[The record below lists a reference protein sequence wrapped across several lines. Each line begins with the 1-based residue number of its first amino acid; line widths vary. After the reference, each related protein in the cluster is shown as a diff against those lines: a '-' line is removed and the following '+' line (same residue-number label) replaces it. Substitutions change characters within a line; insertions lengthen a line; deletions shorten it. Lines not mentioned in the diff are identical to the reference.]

1 MKEEFQEYDVKVE
14 SICTTMYNV
23 LSRRVLDD
31 GSTRWGL
38 RAELPHPKGMENS
51 GIDGAGDAG
60 VGGSSV
66 VRLSASIDGIKGTA
80 ECIWEVYEEV
90 VSAGPGK
97 KAEYGKEGG
106 GVVEEWR
113 VQASDE
119 QSEDGQG
126 DVGDPDVEREKIVG
140 SWPGSHVLLE
150 VQSLNCL
157 LKTLR
162 LDTGRLK
169 CTAVALCGQSIA
181 LGTSASG
188 VHLVSRET
196 GNPHRFFSLQAGPV
210 THLSFCPH
218 DETFIAAAT
227 RPGGVIVWR
236 VSGGGAPVKA
246 KVAGDKSGM
255 VVTTLV
261 WDRLRHRLFVGDF
274 AGTVC
279 CLVIQGKGCTATSTV
294 YLDSRVVQMDH
305 HGSLLLA
312 CTLHAAYL
320 LHTDSDQIQAIGSKP
335 RNGHHGGCFLS
346 NNAAEVRAMC
356 SRPGSRM
363 WEADESGRVLRTHQM
378 KCLFDGPA
386 TPIFTERHEPK
397 FDGSVRRSSPPPFQ
411 KLLPVGRR
419 DVIAWSDGDVFVLR
433 PASSR
438 LLLWTRVSGLLALAT
453 WYDHLVLLSRGPC
466 LSLSL
471 LCILPAERAFARL
484 MSLHLPR
491 HAAQLALNFPH
502 RLSPAQA
509 RKYVPSSSMTQLI
522 DQLRALDRGRQAC
535 EDGEEVENHSTGW
548 ISNDDLACQL
558 QRMMGSLEKVCS
570 SHRSS
575 LSSEDNL
582 FHTFPG
588 TFQLDMKQLE
598 ASLLAPG
605 STWIEESAL
614 GPFQQTARTPLVED
628 KERAILDES
637 NQDRGGERENN
648 GRESL
653 TGNEQTDGGEECR
666 RNEFEVDWEV
676 CGNRKEPCMG
686 PCDNGGI
693 RPSCSPTEE
702 QVQHH
707 LDNGSVYDSH
717 PGTQIHGRFGD
728 AETVDDGVE
737 VLDRRLSFLL
747 ELCERRQRHLLRKMV
762 EDCHRYFLT
771 NGSNIT

>member
-227 RPGGVIVWR
+227 SRPGGVIVWR

-502 RLSPAQA
+502 RLSPAQ
-509 RKYVPSSSMTQLI
+509 
-522 DQLRALDRGRQAC
+522 
-535 EDGEEVENHSTGW
+535 
-548 ISNDDLACQL
+548 
-558 QRMMGSLEKVCS
+558 
-570 SHRSS
+570 
-575 LSSEDNL
+575 DNL